1 MTMFSLNYLLKHPL
15 SKCSTLWIRAS
26 TYKFGG
32 AWSRSSCPPLRR
44 PLSASPC
51 HSGPQPLWLFLS
63 QGLQTFCSF
72 CLQCSFP
79 RIPHGFLLLTI
90 LVLLKEPSLSPWWMW
105 HTLHPTS
112 PSMVPLARHSSALE
126 FIYLFVVVV
135 FISLW
140 VESLS
145 VWCMVLSPAQEKFL
159 AHFLPAG
166 RQTDS
171 RLSGKVLVPG
181 PSLFLQLSVPG
192 PPDTLIWTE
201 LPAIS

>member
-32 AWSRSSCPPLRR
+32 AWSRPSCPPLRR

-79 RIPHGFLLLTI
+79 RIPHGFLFLFHSGLTQRAF
-90 LVLLKEPSLSPWWMW
+90 P
-105 HTLHPTS
+105 
-112 PSMVPLARHSSALE
+112 VPLMNVAHPSPHIALHGV
-126 FIYLFVVVV
+126 FGTALVSTGIYLFVCCACFHFFVSRKPVCLMHGSV
-135 FISLW
+135 TSTRKVPGTLPSGWQTDRLEAFWKGSGAW
-140 VESLS
+140 TFSLS
-145 VWCMVLSPAQEKFL
+145 SVVSPW
-159 AHFLPAG
+159 P
-166 RQTDS
+166 S
-171 RLSGKVLVPG
+171 RYPHLN
-181 PSLFLQLSVPG
+181 
-192 PPDTLIWTE
+192 
-201 LPAIS
+201 